1 MPSGIAGPEKARA
14 IRWLEESPTVFE
26 TVRRILREYDQ
37 CKTALEAARA
47 DRQRLQQHC
56 DALREE
62 VRQLQAEVARLR
74 KERAE
79 SAQWLAAM
87 MREAA
92 ARFPIQPPPA

>member
-1 MPSGIAGPEKARA
+1 M
-14 IRWLEESPTVFE
+14 EESPTVFE
-26 TVRRILREYDQ
+26 NVRRILRECGE
-37 CKTALEAARA
+37 CKTAMAAAQTER
-47 DRQRLQQHC
+47 DQLQQHC

-62 VRQLQAEVARLR
+62 VRQLCAEITRLR

-92 ARFPIQPPPA
+92 SRFPIQPPPA